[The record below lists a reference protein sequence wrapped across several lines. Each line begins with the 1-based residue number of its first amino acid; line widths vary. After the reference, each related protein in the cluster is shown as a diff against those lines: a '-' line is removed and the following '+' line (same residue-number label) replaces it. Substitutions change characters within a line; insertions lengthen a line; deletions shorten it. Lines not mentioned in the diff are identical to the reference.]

1 MNDNSLL
8 IIGVLWL
15 LSYVGLAFGDDNE
28 ITILQEGD
36 NFDLNI
42 TQTGYSNIIKQ
53 WSST

>member
-1 MNDNSLL
+1 MSINQTKDTPLL
-8 IIGVLWL
+8 IIGWLVL

-42 TQTGYSNIIKQ
+42 G
-53 WSST
+53 